1 MVAATTFLSCKNE
14 VNDPVSK
21 EIEFK
26 NEKELLLILPEKYE
40 EIGINHNDML
50 NDFYFNNANRQILNA
65 KVSYKDFSIEEYF
78 GRIDKKYYF
87 KDMIYDF
94 SRNASNDV
102 SVTETLVRNELLTE
116 EGAEYISK
124 IESILDEPLNS
135 LEETKNAISEI
146 EIEVLD
152 NPENESLYDFFSYAE
167 TAKASLDFW
176 NENIEILENNEE
188 LNNVDRGIISDIW
201 NKYKHRLGMMAAS
214 DAAGAAVGA
223 LIGAGF
229 GTQILGAP
237 YGTEIGAVIGATVVG
252 AASSA
257 EGFKT
262 DAICIVVSL
271 DSIRK
276 KIEKK
281 GVKH

>member
-26 NEKELLLILPEKYE
+26 NEKELSLILPEKYE

-124 IESILDEPLNS
+124 IESKNKKENQSIQKLNKKCKR
-135 LEETKNAISEI
+135 LKTVNQALLVGLAIS
-146 EIEVLD
+146 L
-152 NPENESLYDFFSYAE
+152 
-167 TAKASLDFW
+167 
-176 NENIEILENNEE
+176 
-188 LNNVDRGIISDIW
+188 
-201 NKYKHRLGMMAAS
+201 
-214 DAAGAAVGA
+214 
-223 LIGAGF
+223 LINF
-229 GTQILGAP
+229 I
-237 YGTEIGAVIGATVVG
+237 
-252 AASSA
+252 
-257 EGFKT
+257 F
-262 DAICIVVSL
+262 
-271 DSIRK
+271 
-276 KIEKK
+276 
-281 GVKH
+281 